1 MRCHR
6 LLHTCTGKTQT
17 KHWDASVDYSCRLNP
32 YFEGWTSDNGVQ
44 RACPGATFL
53 IFMPSQLYFNTN
65 FSIGCPIPIQMPKI
79 VALSPPPLPQLCT
92 SLQHISK
99 ALRKIHTFLVCS
111 YQTQTIPKCTVTWSV
126 FTEMRKSCY
135 TSGQYRLFNRTI
147 FVSYALNS

>member
-99 ALRKIHTFLVCS
+99 ALRYFFGMFIPNANNTKMHCNMVSVHGNEKIMLYVWLV
-111 YQTQTIPKCTVTWSV
+111 QTV
-126 FTEMRKSCY
+126 
-135 TSGQYRLFNRTI
+135 
-147 FVSYALNS
+147 